1 MGISVLMS
9 VYAAELPDRL
19 DRALKSVWDDQT
31 LKPDE
36 NILVEDGPLGP
47 DLQAVIDSWKGR
59 LKDSF
64 IVLQNKE
71 NLGLTKSLNKG
82 LDHVHHELIARMDS
96 DDISVPDRFK
106 FQTAY
111 FMEHPEID
119 VLGGSLQEFD
129 ETNPNISIRTYP
141 PTTELAK
148 KGIVKANP
156 LAHSTVMMRKQ
167 IFDNGECYD
176 EKYRTNQDLALWFTL
191 LSKGYRIA
199 NLSEVLVLFRRA
211 SDMLKRRGRASAV
224 REFKIYVHGIYLLYG
239 VVTLKYIFPLS
250 RLVFRFLPLPL
261 VRIIYGSNL
270 RTKVV
275 K

>member
-9 VYAAELPDRL
+9 VYAAEQPDRL
-19 DRALKSVWDDQT
+19 DRALKSIWDDQT
-31 LKPDE
+31 LKPSE
-36 NILVEDGPLGP
+36 IILVEDGPLGKE
-47 DLQAVIDSWKGR
+47 LLNVIKWWKGR

-82 LDHVHHELIARMDS
+82 LTHVHYELIARMDS

-106 FQTAY
+106 LQTVY
-111 FMEHPEID
+111 LMEHPDID

-129 ETNPNISIRTYP
+129 ETNPNIGIRTYP

-167 IFDNGECYD
+167 IFDNGERYD

-191 LSKGYRIA
+191 LARGYKIA
-199 NLSEVLVLFRRA
+199 NLPEVLVLFRRA
-211 SDMLKRRGRASAV
+211 SDMLKRRGHASAV
-224 REFKIYVHGIYLLYG
+224 REFKIYVHGIHLLYG
-239 VVTLKYIFPLS
+239 VVTLKYVFPLL
-250 RLVFRFLPLPL
+250 RLVFRFLPVSLIK
-261 VRIIYGSNL
+261 RIYGSNL